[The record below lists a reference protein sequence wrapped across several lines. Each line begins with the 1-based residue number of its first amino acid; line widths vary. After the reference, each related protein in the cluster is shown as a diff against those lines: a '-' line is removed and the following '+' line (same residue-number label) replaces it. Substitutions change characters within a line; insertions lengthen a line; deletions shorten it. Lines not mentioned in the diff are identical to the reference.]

1 MSRGGYSWFVKDSLF
16 LQKEEFVMKSIKL
29 SGFGPIHSAD
39 IVLGDLTILIG
50 PQASGKTLF
59 LQMLKL
65 LVDKDY
71 IVDTLSRYNYVIN
84 RQPDQILNY
93 YLGDHLSSM
102 WKKETIV
109 EADGRK
115 YRKGFLLSKDDEEVR
130 ERLFYVPAQRILS
143 ISDGRPKNFM
153 EYDISSPFVLR
164 NFSETLRLFFQ
175 NGMGDEHTL
184 FPLNNRLKSGMKMS
198 FDSSIFHGGEVVID
212 EQSGQKKMRMK
223 VGDVNLPFMT
233 WSAGQKEFMPLLM
246 AIYCLSGPPI
256 KTINRE
262 QYEYVVIEEPEMGL
276 HPKAIQAV
284 ILQML
289 EFIKAGYKVILSTHS
304 PVLLEFAWTF
314 SMLRELPEEDRC
326 RALCDLFNITNGSS
340 VSKMIKGVVKK
351 KVNTYFFA
359 HTPHGAETIDISTLD
374 ASSVSVDEAEWGGLS
389 QFASRA
395 SEVVSKYLSEYEEA
409 KDN

>member
-1 MSRGGYSWFVKDSLF
+1 MNT
-16 LQKEEFVMKSIKL
+16 IKL
-29 SGFGPIHSAD
+29 LGFGPICSAN
-39 IVLGDLTILIG
+39 VQLGDITILIG

-59 LQMLKL
+59 LQMIKL
-65 LVDKDY
+65 LIDKDY
-71 IVDTLSRYNYVIN
+71 IVQTLSRYNYVTDK
-84 RQPDQILNY
+84 QPDQILNY
-93 YLGDHLSSM
+93 YLGDHLSTM
-102 WKKETIV
+102 WTKDTVV
-109 EADGRK
+109 EADGKK
-115 YRKGFLLSKDDEEVR
+115 YKKGFLLNTKEDDVH

-184 FPLNNRLKSGMKMS
+184 FPLNNRLKRDMKES

-212 EQSGQKKMRMK
+212 ERSGQKKMQMK
-223 VGDVNLPFMT
+223 VGNTNLPFMT

-246 AIYCLSGPPI
+246 AVYCLSGPPI

-276 HPKAIQAV
+276 HPRAIQTV
-284 ILQML
+284 ILQVL
-289 EFIKAGYKVILSTHS
+289 EFITAGYKVVLSTHS

-314 SMLRELPEEDRC
+314 SMLRECQADVRQK
-326 RALCDLFNITNGSS
+326 ALCDLFDVSYTSS
-340 VSKMIKGVVKK
+340 VSKMLK
-351 KVNTYFFA
+351 KVVGKNVKTYFFSQ
-359 HTPHGAETIDISTLD
+359 TSQGAKSVDISALD
-374 ASSVSVDEAEWGGLS
+374 ASSMSIEEAEWGGLS

-395 SEVVSKYLSEYEEA
+395 SEVVSKYLDEYGEA
-409 KDN
+409 GKGE

>member
-1 MSRGGYSWFVKDSLF
+1 
-16 LQKEEFVMKSIKL
+16 MKHITL
-29 SGFGPIHSAD
+29 NNFGPIHKVGIS
-39 IVLGDLTILIG
+39 LGDLTILIG

-71 IVDTLSRYNYVIN
+71 IVETLSRYNYVIDK
-84 RQPDQILNY
+84 QPDQILNY

-102 WKKETIV
+102 WKKETV
-109 EADGRK
+109 VLADGKK
-115 YRKGFLLSKDDEEVR
+115 YKKGFMLNTEEESVH

-143 ISDGRPKNFM
+143 IADGRPKNFM

-184 FPLNNRLKSGMKMS
+184 FPLNYRLKSGLKKS

-223 VGDVNLPFMT
+223 VGDVSLPFMT

-246 AIYCLSGPPI
+246 AIYCLSGPPS
-256 KTINRE
+256 KTIKRE

-276 HPKAIQAV
+276 HPRAIQTV

-289 EFIKAGYKVILSTHS
+289 EFINAGYKVIVSTHS
-304 PVLLEFAWTF
+304 SVLLEFAWTF
-314 SMLRELPEEDRC
+314 SILRDLPEEKRLH
-326 RALCDLFNITNGSS
+326 ALCDLFGVTYNSS
-340 VSKMIKGVVKK
+340 VSKVLKGTAKK
-351 KVNTYFFA
+351 SLKTYFFS
-359 HTPHGAETIDISTLD
+359 HTQRGAETIDISSLD
-374 ASSVSVDEAEWGGLS
+374 ASSMSEAEAEWGGLS

-395 SEVVSKYLSEYEEA
+395 SDVVSKYLSEYGDREGE
-409 KDN
+409 